1 MTDRRIRQIKILLGC
16 TFVLIWIIFMITQF
30 ACICTTVHGISMQAT
45 LMDNDK
51 VLVNKLTYKFNDP
64 QRYDIVLVKYSEDE
78 YYIKRII
85 GMPGDKFQIK
95 NNGYVYI
102 DDEKILKDYGFEKI
116 KDPGIFIEPVILKDD
131 EYVVLG
137 DNRNFSTDS
146 RDESVGI
153 IKKDALIGRTTYCVY
168 PFDRMGYINNDA
180 NKNLSEYKES
190 NDK

>member
-1 MTDRRIRQIKILLGC
+1 
-16 TFVLIWIIFMITQF
+16 MITQF
-30 ACICTTVHGISMQAT
+30 ACVCTTVHGISMQAT
-45 LMDNDK
+45 LVDNDK

-64 QRYDIVLVKYSEDE
+64 QRYDIVLVKYNEDE

-102 DDEKILKDYGFEKI
+102 DDEKILIDYGFEKI
-116 KDPGIFIEPVILKDD
+116 KDPGIFIEPVVLKDD
-131 EYVVLG
+131 EYIVLG

-153 IKKDALIGRTTYCVY
+153 IKKDALKGRATYCVY
-168 PFDRMGYINNDA
+168 PFDRMGKINNDA

>member
-168 PFDRMGYINNDA
+168 PFDRMGHINNDA